1 MTTEQPAAH
10 GADTGAAPSPLRRP
24 SVDGSDRGDNSTA
37 ALVLPRADQPAAPA
51 LRPET
56 VQPALTG
63 PPAPSG
69 EAAAAADRAL
79 SPEAAAMVTAGLADN
94 TTRAYTRHW
103 ATFTRWC
110 ELTGRTPLPA
120 TRETLAEYVHHLTGT
135 TTQYGKPPAP
145 GSIDAMLSCVQSA
158 HKLAGLGCDP
168 RLARMALRAYRKQR
182 ATHPDPALRHRV
194 RRAPEIDVTA
204 LRAMITAIGDA
215 ADAGRI
221 HPLRAERD
229 QLVLV
234 LGFAMMGRR
243 SEVAAL
249 DIEDLTF
256 TTRGL
261 VIKVRKSKTDQDAV
275 GNEVIIKHGRRP
287 QTDPVALVRDWVS
300 RLAEPTQTKP
310 AITSG
315 PLLRGIDKHGRLGG
329 TPGYAAPG
337 PNTGRIDDETLNDI
351 VRDAAIRADLDNAA
365 AYTFHG
371 LRAGAATSAA
381 EAGAAPSTIQEHGRW
396 TSLAMVFRYWRR
408 GSAWANNALDDVGL

>member
-1 MTTEQPAAH
+1 MTEPASRTGFSASRQSPTAAAPDAGNDSTTRLALPALAPPAPQTPAA
-10 GADTGAAPSPLRRP
+10 R
-24 SVDGSDRGDNSTA
+24 TA
-37 ALVLPRADQPAAPA
+37 R
-51 LRPET
+51 
-56 VQPALTG
+56 PALTG

-69 EAAAAADRAL
+69 DAAAASDRAL

-103 ATFTRWC
+103 STFTRWC
-110 ELTGRTPLPA
+110 ELTGRSPLPA

-145 GSIDAMLSCVQSA
+145 GTIDAMLSCVQSA
-158 HKLAGLGCDP
+158 HKLAGLDCDP

-182 ATHPDPALRHRV
+182 AAHPDPALRHRP
-194 RRAPEIDVTA
+194 RRAPEIDVAA
-204 LRAMITAIGDA
+204 LRTMITAIGEA

-249 DIEDLTF
+249 DIEDLAF

-261 VIKVRKSKTDQDAV
+261 VIKVRQSKTDQDAV
-275 GNEVIIKHGRRP
+275 GSEVIIKHGRRP
-287 QTDPVALVRDWVS
+287 QTDPVALLRDWVA
-300 RLAEPTQTKP
+300 RLAEPTRTKP
-310 AITSG
+310 AITGG
-315 PLLRGIDKHGRLGG
+315 PLLRGIDRHGRLGG

-351 VRDAAIRADLDNAA
+351 VRDAAIRADLDNATA
-365 AYTFHG
+365 HTFHG

>member
-1 MTTEQPAAH
+1 MTTEQPAARD
-10 GADTGAAPSPLRRP
+10 ADTGAVSSPF
-24 SVDGSDRGDNSTA
+24 GSPATGGPERGGDSTA
-37 ALVLPRADQPAAPA
+37 ALVLPGGTPPAAPA
-51 LRPET
+51 LRPDT
-56 VQPALTG
+56 VRAALTG

-69 EAAAAADRAL
+69 EATFAADRAL

-158 HKLAGLGCDP
+158 HKLAGLDCDP
-168 RLARMALRAYRKQR
+168 RLSRMALRAYRKQR
-182 ATHPDPALRHRV
+182 AAHPDPALRHRV
-194 RRAPEIDVTA
+194 RRAPEIDVAA
-204 LRAMITAIGDA
+204 LRAMIIAIGDA
-215 ADAGRI
+215 AEAGRM

-249 DIEDLTF
+249 DIEDLAF
-256 TTRGL
+256 TGRGL
-261 VIKVRKSKTDQDAV
+261 VVKVRRSKTDQDAV
-275 GNEVIIKHGRRP
+275 GSEVILKHGRRP
-287 QTDPVALVRDWVS
+287 QTDPVALLRAWVA
-300 RLAEPTQTKP
+300 RLADAEPP
-310 AITSG
+310 ITGG
-315 PLLRGIDKHGRLGG
+315 PLLRGIDKHGRLAG

-337 PNTGRIDDETLNDI
+337 PNTGRIDDETLNAI
-351 VRDAAIRADLDNAA
+351 VRDAAVRADLDNAA
-365 AYTFHG
+365 AHTFHG

>member
-1 MTTEQPAAH
+1 MTTEQPAAYD
-10 GADTGAAPSPLRRP
+10 ADTAAPSPFRLSSAGGP
-24 SVDGSDRGDNSTA
+24 DHGGDGTA
-37 ALVLPRADQPAAPA
+37 ALVLPGGAPSSA
-51 LRPET
+51 PVLRPDT
-56 VQPALTG
+56 VRPALTG
-63 PPAPSG
+63 PPTPSG
-69 EAAAAADRAL
+69 EATFAPDRSL

-110 ELTGRTPLPA
+110 ELTGRSPLPA

-158 HKLAGLGCDP
+158 HKLAGLDCDP

-182 ATHPDPALRHRV
+182 TTHPDPALRHRV
-194 RRAPEIDVTA
+194 RRAPEIDVNA
-204 LRAMITAIGDA
+204 LRAMITALGDA
-215 ADAGRI
+215 ADAGEI

-229 QLVLV
+229 QIVLV

-243 SEVAAL
+243 SEVSAL

-261 VIKVRKSKTDQDAV
+261 VIRVRQSKTDQDAV
-275 GNEVIIKHGRRP
+275 GSEVIIKHGRRP
-287 QTDPVALVRDWVS
+287 QTDPVALLRTWVA
-300 RLAEPTQTKP
+300 RLGDAEPP
-310 AITSG
+310 IISG

-337 PNTGRIDDETLNDI
+337 PNTGRIDDETLNGI
-351 VRDAAIRADLDNAA
+351 VRDAAIRAELDNATA
-365 AYTFHG
+365 HTFHG

-396 TSLAMVFRYWRR
+396 TSLSMVFRYWRR

>member
-10 GADTGAAPSPLRRP
+10 DADTGAAPSPFRLSSAGGP
-24 SVDGSDRGDNSTA
+24 DHGGDGTA
-37 ALVLPRADQPAAPA
+37 ALVLPGGAPSAAPV
-51 LRPET
+51 LRPDT
-56 VQPALTG
+56 VRPALTG
-63 PPAPSG
+63 PPTPSG
-69 EAAAAADRAL
+69 EATFAPDRSL

-110 ELTGRTPLPA
+110 ELTGRNPLPA

-158 HKLAGLGCDP
+158 HKLAGLDCDP

-182 ATHPDPALRHRV
+182 TTHPDPALRHWV
-194 RRAPEIDVTA
+194 RRAPEIDVNA
-204 LRAMITAIGDA
+204 LRAMITALGDA
-215 ADAGRI
+215 ADAGEI

-229 QLVLV
+229 QIVLV

-243 SEVAAL
+243 SEVSAL

-261 VIKVRKSKTDQDAV
+261 VIRVRQSKTDQDAV
-275 GNEVIIKHGRRP
+275 GSEVIIKHGRRP
-287 QTDPVALVRDWVS
+287 QTDPVALLRTWVA
-300 RLAEPTQTKP
+300 RLADAEPP
-310 AITSG
+310 IISG

-337 PNTGRIDDETLNDI
+337 PNTGRIDDETLNGI
-351 VRDAAIRADLDNAA
+351 VRDAAIRADLDNATA
-365 AYTFHG
+365 HTFHG

-396 TSLAMVFRYWRR
+396 TSLSMVFRYWRR